1 MRILF
6 LVSRI
11 PWPLEKGDKL
21 RAYNQ
26 LRILSQ
32 HNEVALCAL
41 HDEPPHPEALE
52 RLSPFCKSIEFIKLP
67 KSVIAFNLAKAF
79 FNGNPFQ
86 VGYFHNYY
94 TKVVIERLIGEF
106 KPNHIYCQLL
116 RTAEYVKDISDI
128 PKTIDY
134 QDAFAKGL
142 ERRFETEPFYMK
154 WLLKME
160 NRRLSQYE
168 RDTFDKFN
176 HKAIISEQ
184 DRQFIHHPKRDS
196 IIIVPN
202 GVDFDFFSPIEKE
215 KKYDL
220 VFTGNM
226 AYPPN
231 ISSVEYLVKNIM
243 PLVWKQRPET
253 TVLISGATPHAKVLQ
268 LQSDKVTVTGWV
280 DDIRDSYAASRVFIA
295 PMQISIGLQ
304 NKLLEAMAMKLPCI
318 TSEMA
323 NNALKAENGK
333 SVMIGHTPEE
343 YTSHILQLLNDTT
356 KADTLAQAGH
366 DFVWQ
371 QYSWEAMT
379 QPLLDIFKQS

>member
-32 HNEVALCAL
+32 HHEVALCAL
-41 HDEPPHPEALE
+41 HDEPIHPEAQE
-52 RLSPFCKSIEFIKLP
+52 RLSPFCKSIEFIHVS
-67 KSVIAFNLAKAF
+67 KSTIAFNLLKTF
-79 FNGNPFQ
+79 FNGKPFQ
-86 VGYFHNYY
+86 VGYFYNYY
-94 TKVVIERLIGEF
+94 AKVVVEKVIGEF
-106 KPNHIYCQLL
+106 KPDHIYCQLL
-116 RTAEYVKDISDI
+116 RTAEYVKDVRDI

-142 ERRFETEPFYMK
+142 ERRIKGEPIYMR

-160 NRRLSQYE
+160 NKRLSKYE
-168 RDTFDKFN
+168 NDTFERFEN
-176 HKAIISEQ
+176 KAIISEQ
-184 DRQFIHHPKRDS
+184 DRQFIHHPKKDN
-196 IIIVPN
+196 IKIVPN
-202 GVDFDFFSPIEKE
+202 GVDFDFFSPVESK

-231 ISSVEYLVKNIM
+231 IASVEYLVQNIM
-243 PLVWKQRPET
+243 PLVWKQRPKT
-253 TVLISGATPHAKVLQ
+253 TVLISGASPHVKVLQ
-268 LQSDKVTVTGWV
+268 LGAQQVTVTGWV
-280 DDIRDSYAASRVFIA
+280 DDIRNSYASSRVFIA

-323 NNALKAENGK
+323 NNALKALDDKNIL
-333 SVMIGHTPEE
+333 IGHYPEE
-343 YTSHILQLLNDTT
+343 YANHVITLLDNPQ
-356 KADTLAQAGH
+356 KANELAQSGH
-366 DFVWQ
+366 DFVRQ
-371 QYSWEAMT
+371 HYSWEAMT
-379 QPLLDIFKQS
+379 QPLLDIFGK